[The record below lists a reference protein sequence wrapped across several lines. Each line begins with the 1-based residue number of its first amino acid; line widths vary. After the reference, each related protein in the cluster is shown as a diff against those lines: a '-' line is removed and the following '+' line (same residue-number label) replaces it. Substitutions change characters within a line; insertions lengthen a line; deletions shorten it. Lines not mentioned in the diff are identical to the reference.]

1 MKTFELIIKE
11 ISSFADDENDVIFE
25 RDGSVA
31 FERQG
36 QMMEFKLSQNE
47 DDAIWVEYNNNRLP
61 YKKFLAKELARL
73 DILANKIL
81 QRKSKE
87 KEYVD
92 PIATLITT
100 NKKSEGSFGNSNKR
114 MHR

>member
-61 YKKFLAKELARL
+61 YKNF
-73 DILANKIL
+73 
-81 QRKSKE
+81 
-87 KEYVD
+87 
-92 PIATLITT
+92 
-100 NKKSEGSFGNSNKR
+100 
-114 MHR
+114 